1 MRTDYEDLRAPSD
14 ADVYEAEQYVEASRA
29 ALDATLMRLQRRVS
43 MQGMTE
49 SALDSLRYGDG
60 ARYAR
65 NLKESVVRNPL
76 PVTFSVLA
84 LVWTALAERHP
95 RSEAGNGR
103 GPLHGLKEASEH
115 GAGRLRASA
124 REWMEQGRGGVHTAR
139 SRMQQWRGAAAERSR
154 ESALQARHFSHEHPL
169 IVAGA
174 GLTLGAVI
182 ATLLPPTRMEDRQ
195 LGGIRDTMRDE
206 LRAGMARKSGDRNE
220 GHQDDERWNKYH
232 RDERAGREAG
242 PQMEATERTP
252 AAGKPPAEA
261 VAYPPRQEALDP
273 EPGRIDV
280 PVGSDQGPETQAPP
294 TPSSPTPGSQDEM
307 RP

>member
-1 MRTDYEDLRAPSD
+1 MRTDHENLRAPSD
-14 ADVYEAEQYVEASRA
+14 ADMYEAEQYVEASRA
-29 ALDATLMRLQRRVS
+29 ALDATLTRLQRRVS
-43 MQGMTE
+43 VQGMTE
-49 SALDSLRYGDG
+49 SALDSLRHGDG

-76 PVTFSVLA
+76 PITFSVLA
-84 LVWTALAERHP
+84 LVWTALAERYP
-95 RSEAGNGR
+95 RSEADDGHGS
-103 GPLHGLKEASEH
+103 LQGLKEAGGH

-124 REWMEQGRGGVHTAR
+124 REWMEQGRSGVHTAR
-139 SRMQQWRGAAAERSR
+139 SRMQQWRGAAVERSR

-182 ATLLPPTRMEDRQ
+182 AALLPPTRMEDRQ

-206 LRAGMARKSGDRNE
+206 LRTGMARKSGGRDE
-220 GHQDDERWNKYH
+220 ERWDKAH
-232 RDERAGREAG
+232 RSERTGREAG
-242 PQMEATERTP
+242 PQMEAAERTP

-294 TPSSPTPGSQDEM
+294 SPSSPLPGSQDEM

>member
-1 MRTDYEDLRAPSD
+1 MRVDDENLRAPSD

-29 ALDATLMRLQRRVS
+29 ALDATLTRLQRRVS
-43 MQGMTE
+43 VQGMTE
-49 SALDSLRYGDG
+49 SALDSLRYSDG

-76 PVTFSVLA
+76 PLTFSVLA
-84 LVWTALAERHP
+84 LAWTALAERYP
-95 RSEAGNGR
+95 RSDADNGQR
-103 GPLHGLKEASEH
+103 SLHELKEAGEH

-124 REWMEQGRGGVHTAR
+124 REWMEQGSSGGHTAR

-169 IVAGA
+169 IMAGA

-182 ATLLPPTRMEDRQ
+182 AALLPPTRMED
-195 LGGIRDTMRDE
+195 LGLGDIRDTMRDE
-206 LRAGMARKSGDRNE
+206 PRTDMARKAGDRND
-220 GHQDDERWNKYH
+220 GR
-232 RDERAGREAG
+232 RDERTGREAG
-242 PQMEATERTP
+242 PQMEAAERTP

-261 VAYPPRQEALDP
+261 VAYPPRHPHQQALDP

-280 PVGSDQGPETQAPP
+280 PVGSDQGPEAQAPP
-294 TPSSPTPGSQDEM
+294 SSPSPPPPGSQDEM

>member
-1 MRTDYEDLRAPSD
+1 MRVDDENLRAPSD

-29 ALDATLMRLQRRVS
+29 ALDATLTRLQRRVS
-43 MQGMTE
+43 VQGMTE
-49 SALDSLRYGDG
+49 SALDSLRYSDG

-76 PVTFSVLA
+76 PLTFSVLA
-84 LVWTALAERHP
+84 LAWTALAERYP
-95 RSEAGNGR
+95 RSDADNGQR
-103 GPLHGLKEASEH
+103 SLHELKEAGEH

-124 REWMEQGRGGVHTAR
+124 REWMEQGRSGVHTAR
-139 SRMQQWRGAAAERSR
+139 SRMQQWRGAAAERSQ

-169 IVAGA
+169 IMASA

-182 ATLLPPTRMEDRQ
+182 AALLPPTRMEDRR
-195 LGGIRDTMRDE
+195 LGDIRDTVRDE
-206 LRAGMARKSGDRNE
+206 PRTDMARKAGDRND
-220 GHQDDERWNKYH
+220 GR
-232 RDERAGREAG
+232 RDERTGREAG
-242 PQMEATERTP
+242 PQMEAAERTP

-261 VAYPPRQEALDP
+261 VAYPPRHPHQQALDP

-280 PVGSDQGPETQAPP
+280 PVGSDQGPEAQAPP
-294 TPSSPTPGSQDEM
+294 SSPSPPPGSQDEM